1 VSAPAREIALR
12 RDIDHPPRAE
22 DFELRTAKSQ
32 TPGPGEALLRVVY
45 LSLDPYIGSVLR
57 GRHMG
62 ETRPRAGDVVPGRA
76 IGEVVAS
83 NAPGLKAGD
92 YVRAETGWRS
102 HAIVRGEAARVVSPC
117 DAPLSAQLGVAG
129 MPGLTAYAGM
139 RHLAKVAGG
148 EHALVSSAAG
158 GVGGAAG
165 QIARILGAERVVGI
179 AGSPEKCALATG
191 AYGFDACID
200 YKRASWRDDLKK
212 AFPRGID
219 VYFDNVGGE
228 ILEAAL
234 ANLANYGR
242 IVLCG
247 LASQYQADARP
258 AGPNPG
264 AFIAKRAQVF
274 GLVVYDY
281 EKEQAAFTRMAGA
294 WIREGRL
301 AVREDR
307 ASGLENAPALF
318 ERLMRGENVG
328 KAIVAVGPERA

>member
-117 DAPLSAQLGVAG
+117 DAPLAAQLGVAG

-219 VYFDNVGGE
+219 VYFDNVGGP
-228 ILEAAL
+228 ILEAVLATMAL
-234 ANLANYGR
+234 YGR
-242 IVLCG
+242 VAVCG
-247 LASQYQADARP
+247 LIAEYAGGAPRGPRNFDQVLMKRLRIEGFFSPDFMSEGAALTARLRRWCDA
-258 AGPNPG
+258 
-264 AFIAKRAQVF
+264 
-274 GLVVYDY
+274 GLLALPYDV
-281 EKEQAAFTRMAGA
+281 TP
-294 WIREGRL
+294 
-301 AVREDR
+301 
-307 ASGLENAPALF
+307 GLENTLAAYARLF
-318 ERLMRGENVG
+318 TGSKLG
-328 KAIVAVGPERA
+328 KVLVELEP